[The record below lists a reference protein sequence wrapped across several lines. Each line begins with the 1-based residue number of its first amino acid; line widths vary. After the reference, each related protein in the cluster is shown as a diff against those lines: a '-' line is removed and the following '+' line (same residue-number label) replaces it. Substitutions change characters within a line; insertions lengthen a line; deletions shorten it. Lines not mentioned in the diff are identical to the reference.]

1 MNRMLELIRLVHSH
15 EEGHIWAGGPSFLA
29 GIGVIVLAIGA
40 ANDNGL
46 TAIIGGVV
54 AALGLMAAS
63 LIRHREFDY
72 DMWRRVDKLE
82 RK

>member
-1 MNRMLELIRLVHSH
+1 MIRMLGLTRLVHRH
-15 EEGHIWAGGPSFLA
+15 EEGHIWAGGPSLIA

-63 LIRHREFDY
+63 FLRHRAFDY

-82 RK
+82 K